1 MTQETPI
8 RPPIRRVALGLIS
21 DYGLVNHD
29 LLVSMVH
36 DETGAPAEAI
46 RETIETMQRQGTI
59 YTAAG
64 DADDPEWKVT
74 RP

>member
-8 RPPIRRVALGLIS
+8 RPPIRRVALGLLS
-21 DYGLVNHD
+21 DYGLVSGD
-29 LLVSMVH
+29 LLVAMTH
-36 DETGAPAEAI
+36 AETGAPAEAI
-46 RETIETMQRQGTI
+46 RETIDRLERKGTI
-59 YTAAG
+59 YNAAG